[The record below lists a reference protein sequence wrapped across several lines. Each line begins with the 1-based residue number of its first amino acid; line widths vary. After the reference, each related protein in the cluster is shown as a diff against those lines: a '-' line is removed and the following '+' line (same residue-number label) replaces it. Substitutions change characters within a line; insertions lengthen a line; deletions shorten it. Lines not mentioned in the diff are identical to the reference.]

1 MHRDTILTPAIG
13 FALLALTA
21 IGAGS
26 TLSTAATAQA
36 TPPAQTKA
44 PPSPGAAAPAAGDT
58 AEFGTA
64 AALGARRPAP
74 GSGAQ
79 GQGSRPAGAS
89 QAVGTAGGR
98 GAAQVGRPRRRSY
111 AACNRISHTRGLRGG
126 ARRRFLVRCKLGYD
140 RPRTGQ
146 PQEHPTAVRKA
157 ARRTSRDP
165 REAHRLRR
173 RRNPRRQPAPHRGRA
188 GRGLRRAW
196 PDGAE
201 PDGIALG
208 GRPVAAAGLPP
219 PRRRRRPD
227 RGPVRELQA
236 RLQHP
241 APRPELTRSRCF
253 PAWTSCCPPACP
265 RRRATRHR
273 HRQGAARGRSPDRD
287 PRLGGLVRHDP
298 ERRRRALQARPG
310 HAAPGDGG
318 DRRRAR
324 TPR

>member
-44 PPSPGAAAPAAGDT
+44 PPSVQAPASPPPQATPPSSGPQPPSAAAAQPQGS
-58 AEFGTA
+58 
-64 AALGARRPAP
+64 GAQGQGSGAQPQ

-140 RPRTGQ
+140 RPRNGQ
-146 PQEHPTAVRKA
+146 PQST
-157 ARRTSRDP
+157 
-165 REAHRLRR
+165 
-173 RRNPRRQPAPHRGRA
+173 RQP
-188 GRGLRRAW
+188 
-196 PDGAE
+196 
-201 PDGIALG
+201 
-208 GRPVAAAGLPP
+208 
-219 PRRRRRPD
+219 
-227 RGPVRELQA
+227 
-236 RLQHP
+236 
-241 APRPELTRSRCF
+241 
-253 PAWTSCCPPACP
+253 
-265 RRRATRHR
+265 
-273 HRQGAARGRSPDRD
+273 
-287 PRLGGLVRHDP
+287 
-298 ERRRRALQARPG
+298 
-310 HAAPGDGG
+310 
-318 DRRRAR
+318 
-324 TPR
+324 

>member
-44 PPSPGAAAPAAGDT
+44 PPSAQAPASPPPQATPPNSGPQPPSAAAAQPQGS
-58 AEFGTA
+58 
-64 AALGARRPAP
+64 GAQGQ

-140 RPRTGQ
+140 RPRNGQ
-146 PQEHPTAVRKA
+146 PQST
-157 ARRTSRDP
+157 
-165 REAHRLRR
+165 
-173 RRNPRRQPAPHRGRA
+173 RQP
-188 GRGLRRAW
+188 
-196 PDGAE
+196 
-201 PDGIALG
+201 
-208 GRPVAAAGLPP
+208 
-219 PRRRRRPD
+219 
-227 RGPVRELQA
+227 
-236 RLQHP
+236 
-241 APRPELTRSRCF
+241 
-253 PAWTSCCPPACP
+253 
-265 RRRATRHR
+265 
-273 HRQGAARGRSPDRD
+273 
-287 PRLGGLVRHDP
+287 
-298 ERRRRALQARPG
+298 
-310 HAAPGDGG
+310 
-318 DRRRAR
+318 
-324 TPR
+324 

>member
-44 PPSPGAAAPAAGDT
+44 PPSAQAPASPPPQATPPNSGPQPPSAAAAQPQ
-58 AEFGTA
+58 
-64 AALGARRPAP
+64 

-140 RPRTGQ
+140 RPRNGQ
-146 PQEHPTAVRKA
+146 PQST
-157 ARRTSRDP
+157 
-165 REAHRLRR
+165 
-173 RRNPRRQPAPHRGRA
+173 RQP
-188 GRGLRRAW
+188 
-196 PDGAE
+196 
-201 PDGIALG
+201 
-208 GRPVAAAGLPP
+208 
-219 PRRRRRPD
+219 
-227 RGPVRELQA
+227 
-236 RLQHP
+236 
-241 APRPELTRSRCF
+241 
-253 PAWTSCCPPACP
+253 
-265 RRRATRHR
+265 
-273 HRQGAARGRSPDRD
+273 
-287 PRLGGLVRHDP
+287 
-298 ERRRRALQARPG
+298 
-310 HAAPGDGG
+310 
-318 DRRRAR
+318 
-324 TPR
+324 

>member
-44 PPSPGAAAPAAGDT
+44 PPSAQAPASPPPQGTPPNSGPLPPSAPAAQPQGS
-58 AEFGTA
+58 
-64 AALGARRPAP
+64 GAQGQ

-140 RPRTGQ
+140 RPRNGQ
-146 PQEHPTAVRKA
+146 PQST
-157 ARRTSRDP
+157 
-165 REAHRLRR
+165 
-173 RRNPRRQPAPHRGRA
+173 RQP
-188 GRGLRRAW
+188 
-196 PDGAE
+196 
-201 PDGIALG
+201 
-208 GRPVAAAGLPP
+208 
-219 PRRRRRPD
+219 
-227 RGPVRELQA
+227 
-236 RLQHP
+236 
-241 APRPELTRSRCF
+241 
-253 PAWTSCCPPACP
+253 
-265 RRRATRHR
+265 
-273 HRQGAARGRSPDRD
+273 
-287 PRLGGLVRHDP
+287 
-298 ERRRRALQARPG
+298 
-310 HAAPGDGG
+310 
-318 DRRRAR
+318 
-324 TPR
+324 

>member
-44 PPSPGAAAPAAGDT
+44 PPPAQAPASPPPQATPPNSGPQPPSAPAAQPQGS
-58 AEFGTA
+58 GTQ
-64 AALGARRPAP
+64 PQ

-140 RPRTGQ
+140 RPRNGQ
-146 PQEHPTAVRKA
+146 PQSTRK
-157 ARRTSRDP
+157 P
-165 REAHRLRR
+165 
-173 RRNPRRQPAPHRGRA
+173 
-188 GRGLRRAW
+188 
-196 PDGAE
+196 
-201 PDGIALG
+201 
-208 GRPVAAAGLPP
+208 
-219 PRRRRRPD
+219 
-227 RGPVRELQA
+227 
-236 RLQHP
+236 
-241 APRPELTRSRCF
+241 
-253 PAWTSCCPPACP
+253 
-265 RRRATRHR
+265 
-273 HRQGAARGRSPDRD
+273 
-287 PRLGGLVRHDP
+287 
-298 ERRRRALQARPG
+298 
-310 HAAPGDGG
+310 
-318 DRRRAR
+318 
-324 TPR
+324 

>member
-44 PPSPGAAAPAAGDT
+44 PPSAQAPASPPPQATPPNSGPQPPSAPAAQPQGS
-58 AEFGTA
+58 
-64 AALGARRPAP
+64 GAQPQ

-140 RPRTGQ
+140 RPRNGQ
-146 PQEHPTAVRKA
+146 PQST
-157 ARRTSRDP
+157 
-165 REAHRLRR
+165 
-173 RRNPRRQPAPHRGRA
+173 RQP
-188 GRGLRRAW
+188 
-196 PDGAE
+196 
-201 PDGIALG
+201 
-208 GRPVAAAGLPP
+208 
-219 PRRRRRPD
+219 
-227 RGPVRELQA
+227 
-236 RLQHP
+236 
-241 APRPELTRSRCF
+241 
-253 PAWTSCCPPACP
+253 
-265 RRRATRHR
+265 
-273 HRQGAARGRSPDRD
+273 
-287 PRLGGLVRHDP
+287 
-298 ERRRRALQARPG
+298 
-310 HAAPGDGG
+310 
-318 DRRRAR
+318 
-324 TPR
+324 

>member
-44 PPSPGAAAPAAGDT
+44 PPSAQAPASPPPQATPPNSGPQPPSAPAAQPQGS
-58 AEFGTA
+58 GTQ
-64 AALGARRPAP
+64 PQ

-140 RPRTGQ
+140 RPRNGQ
-146 PQEHPTAVRKA
+146 PQST
-157 ARRTSRDP
+157 
-165 REAHRLRR
+165 
-173 RRNPRRQPAPHRGRA
+173 RQP
-188 GRGLRRAW
+188 
-196 PDGAE
+196 
-201 PDGIALG
+201 
-208 GRPVAAAGLPP
+208 
-219 PRRRRRPD
+219 
-227 RGPVRELQA
+227 
-236 RLQHP
+236 
-241 APRPELTRSRCF
+241 
-253 PAWTSCCPPACP
+253 
-265 RRRATRHR
+265 
-273 HRQGAARGRSPDRD
+273 
-287 PRLGGLVRHDP
+287 
-298 ERRRRALQARPG
+298 
-310 HAAPGDGG
+310 
-318 DRRRAR
+318 
-324 TPR
+324 